1 MQLQSTNLTMH
12 QITQDDWELFHT
24 LHTDSRII
32 ELCFDQ
38 PSLEDIDSKFASR
51 LPEWKSTSDEWLTL
65 VIQEKTSGD
74 NIGITGFKVTS
85 GVAEVGYLLLPE
97 YSGKGYCTESLKA
110 LINWASNCLDI
121 KQFRAVVTKGNV
133 GSEKVLIKCGFM
145 LTQIEPNAYSINGKL
160 YDDHIFS
167 LEKLIV

>member
-97 YSGKGYCTESLKA
+97 YSGKGY
-110 LINWASNCLDI
+110 
-121 KQFRAVVTKGNV
+121 
-133 GSEKVLIKCGFM
+133 
-145 LTQIEPNAYSINGKL
+145 
-160 YDDHIFS
+160 
-167 LEKLIV
+167 